1 MKHLILYITTVCLS
15 TFAATAQNGSE
26 INREVTVEKEYSP
39 QVDDAA
45 KITGSP
51 QVENPLVEKPLA
63 EYSSWAV
70 PMSGQPSAQPFTA
83 SGLGE
88 QNTFEQQRGYA
99 KFGMG
104 NNLNIDGD
112 AGIRLLN
119 SKRDQLGVWYNHSST
134 GGRLKYLNPPE
145 WVTDNSAYQRR
156 NSNTL
161 NLTYKHLFEKVEWR
175 TSAAYRHNSFNYYGF
190 SLLPLPQMDGSTDQS
205 VNQYAISTGFRS
217 VKATDVIFDAS
228 VGFEGYNNSIGYLI
242 GTAGAIENHI
252 ETKLSLATK
261 ISDNGKHRL
270 GFAIK
275 MDNLFYKRTEG
286 NNYTVITFAPFYKYA
301 NSKIRF
307 KAGVKMDISV
317 NDGTVFRFAPD
328 IAFNLDFGKS
338 FHLYTTIDGGKE
350 LNTWSKMSAR
360 NIYLNPTERLTNT
373 YSPVNALLGIYCNY
387 FPNFTVRVYGGIKS
401 SVSALF
407 DVRRYGVIE
416 NNMIASQQVID
427 YMPIDAYRWLGG
439 FNINF
444 KLNKFLK
451 GEIKWMHNGWRS
463 RGDDEII
470 LSALPKNEWNIALDV
485 FPIKNLSINADFYIG
500 TNRGY
505 RYDNING
512 VGNGKEKMSDMYDLS
527 IGINYSLNKL
537 INFHVQGNNL
547 ISHHYDVYY
556 GMPAQRIN
564 FLMGIGVNF

>member
-1 MKHLILYITTVCLS
+1 
-15 TFAATAQNGSE
+15 
-26 INREVTVEKEYSP
+26 
-39 QVDDAA
+39 
-45 KITGSP
+45 
-51 QVENPLVEKPLA
+51 
-63 EYSSWAV
+63 
-70 PMSGQPSAQPFTA
+70 
-83 SGLGE
+83 
-88 QNTFEQQRGYA
+88 
-99 KFGMG
+99 
-104 NNLNIDGD
+104 
-112 AGIRLLN
+112 
-119 SKRDQLGVWYNHSST
+119 
-134 GGRLKYLNPPE
+134 
-145 WVTDNSAYQRR
+145 
-156 NSNTL
+156 
-161 NLTYKHLFEKVEWR
+161 
-175 TSAAYRHNSFNYYGF
+175 
-190 SLLPLPQMDGSTDQS
+190 
-205 VNQYAISTGFRS
+205 
-217 VKATDVIFDAS
+217 
-228 VGFEGYNNSIGYLI
+228 
-242 GTAGAIENHI
+242 
-252 ETKLSLATK
+252 LSLATK

-328 IAFNLDFGKS
+328 IDFGKS